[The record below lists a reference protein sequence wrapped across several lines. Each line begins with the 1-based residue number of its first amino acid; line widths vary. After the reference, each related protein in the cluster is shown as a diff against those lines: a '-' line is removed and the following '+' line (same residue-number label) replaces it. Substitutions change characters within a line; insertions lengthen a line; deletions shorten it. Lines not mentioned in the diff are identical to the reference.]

1 MNRNEILLLILVL
14 LLIVLYIKNNK
25 NIKDKFTSKE
35 NLQNPQIKQDEVLFR
50 EMSKGGITDTYN
62 DVIIDQTKTII
73 FDTHYK
79 IKVDHNDTIKKLITE
94 LETINP
100 YDLLILGKDY
110 DYISEYDT
118 LYHYIIVKGVD
129 IDYKKLELMA
139 QKNVRYAKIKNII
152 DNIRKY
158 VELVKHKD
166 HRSW

>member
-1 MNRNEILLLILVL
+1 MTRNKILLLILVL

-25 NIKDKFTSKE
+25 NIKDNFTSKE
-35 NLQNPQIKQDEVLFR
+35 NLEKSEIKQNEVLFR
-50 EMSKGGITDTYN
+50 EMSRGGITDVYN
-62 DVIIDQTKTII
+62 DVLIDQYKTII

-79 IKVDHNDTIKKLITE
+79 IKVDNNDTIKKLITE

-139 QKNVRYAKIKNII
+139 QKNTKYEKAKNII